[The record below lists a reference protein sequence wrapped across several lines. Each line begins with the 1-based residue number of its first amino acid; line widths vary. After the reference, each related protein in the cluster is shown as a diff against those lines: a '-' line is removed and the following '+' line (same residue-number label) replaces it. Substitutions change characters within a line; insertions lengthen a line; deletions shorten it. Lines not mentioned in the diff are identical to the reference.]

1 MLEDEIIIK
10 KYNLKK
16 DQILQQK
23 NQRMMKLQ
31 KKKKKQLKKPS
42 KTIVIKI
49 KVTKSDRLEYF
60 LGMKFEKKKNLI

>member
-1 MLEDEIIIK
+1 MLQDEIKK

-49 KVTKSDRLEYF
+49 KGTKSDR
-60 LGMKFEKKKNLI
+60 